1 MIFLYVNDADLICVG
16 DTMKIREQAIEFIE
30 MYGWAILFVLSI
42 IGAMAYFGVFDNII
56 PDPDRDMEE
65 AFDDMGDYYEVCKKL
80 GHETSAQFN
89 DKIYCKKEVDGVI
102 MLYPIDEVEDG

>member
-42 IGAMAYFGVFDNII
+42 IGAMAYFGLFDSLI
-56 PDPDRDMEE
+56 
-65 AFDDMGDYYEVCKKL
+65 
-80 GHETSAQFN
+80 
-89 DKIYCKKEVDGVI
+89 
-102 MLYPIDEVEDG
+102 